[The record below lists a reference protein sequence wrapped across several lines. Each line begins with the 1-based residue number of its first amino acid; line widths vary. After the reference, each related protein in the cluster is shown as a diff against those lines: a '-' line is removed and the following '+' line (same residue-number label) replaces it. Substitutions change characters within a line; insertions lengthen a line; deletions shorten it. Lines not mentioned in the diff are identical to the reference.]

1 MQYIAFD
8 SHKQY
13 TLARVETTEN
23 SKIREVRI
31 GHKRGALRQFLA
43 DCEPGSPVAV
53 ETVGNWYWIVDEIE
67 AAGCV
72 PKLVHAHKA
81 TLMMGMI
88 NKTDKLDARGLNR
101 LHRASTLPEVWIPRG
116 ELRDQREL
124 PRTRMVFVQQRTQ
137 LKNRIQATVT
147 KFGLTPPAVSDL
159 FGQGGRLWLQQQRGG
174 LPAQTAYTLAGL
186 LDALETLSQQID
198 RLEQRMREVFHGT
211 PAIDLLMTLP
221 GVGFILA
228 VVIAAEIG
236 DVGRFDGPAYLASY
250 AGTTPRVHA
259 SGGKTRYGP
268 LRPDVN
274 RYLKWAFVEAAN
286 VTCRVRR
293 RHPHRHVSRL
303 YERLARPKGHQKAVG
318 AVARHLAEAT
328 SWMLTKQESYRDPH
342 HQVHL
347 DSSTEAS
354 ARTGELSPSR
364 LDILIA
370 TPLWNNFMPHRGRRN
385 ASGETSK
392 KLKRQGSHFFLFSLL
407 SGAFRDAPY

>member
-1 MQYIAFD
+1 V
-8 SHKQY
+8 S
-13 TLARVETTEN
+13 
-23 SKIREVRI
+23 
-31 GHKRGALRQFLA
+31 
-43 DCEPGSPVAV
+43 
-53 ETVGNWYWIVDEIE
+53 NWYWIVDEIE

-81 TLMMGMI
+81 KLMMGMI

-101 LHRASTLPEVWIPRG
+101 LQRAGTLPEVWIPRG

-124 PRTRMVFVQQRTQ
+124 PRTRMVFVQQRTR
-137 LKNRIQATVT
+137 LKNRIHATVT

-159 FGQGGRLWLQQQRGG
+159 FGQGGRLWLRQQLGG
-174 LPAQTAYTLAGL
+174 LPPQTAYTLAGL
-186 LDALETLSQQID
+186 LEALEALSQQIA
-198 RLEQRMREVFHGT
+198 RLERRMREVFHGT

-236 DVGRFDGPAYLASY
+236 DVGRFEGAEYLASY

-328 SWMLTKQESYRDPH
+328 YWVLTKQESYRDPH
-342 HQVHL
+342 QQGQL
-347 DSSTEAS
+347 DSST
-354 ARTGELSPSR
+354 
-364 LDILIA
+364 
-370 TPLWNNFMPHRGRRN
+370 
-385 ASGETSK
+385 
-392 KLKRQGSHFFLFSLL
+392 
-407 SGAFRDAPY
+407 GA